1 MGNRDKVVI
10 LTKAGTLEVG
20 RLLNAPAS
28 EVEKAVRGQ
37 LEGSLKRLETDYVDL
52 YISPY
57 MANSTSEASLP
68 ALQEALEKLKKEG
81 KIRFKGLSTHFDY
94 ANICMEAINRG
105 FYDVIMFPINIATL
119 VPHVGNAVL
128 ESKKAEESGK
138 PRGMYERPIIDVRE
152 VLKAAQQKN
161 VGVIGIKGA
170 HDRFLPPSLRDQIKN
185 EFARDSKLNF
195 HQFAY
200 RFVLDQPQVT
210 SVAIRMANMLQVD
223 EALVLSQKKLQG

>member
-1 MGNRDKVVI
+1 
-10 LTKAGTLEVG
+10 
-20 RLLNAPAS
+20 
-28 EVEKAVRGQ
+28 
-37 LEGSLKRLETDYVDL
+37 
-52 YISPY
+52 
-57 MANSTSEASLP
+57 
-68 ALQEALEKLKKEG
+68 
-81 KIRFKGLSTHFDY
+81 
-94 ANICMEAINRG
+94 
-105 FYDVIMFPINIATL
+105 
-119 VPHVGNAVL
+119 
-128 ESKKAEESGK
+128 
-138 PRGMYERPIIDVRE
+138 
-152 VLKAAQQKN
+152 LKAAQQKN